1 MYCPDYICAVF
12 LVAKQKKMTVMARSA
27 SDSSTT
33 ANTLRPLTVWS
44 PGWPCTMLYTG
55 NYHTMA
61 RTVVLRVIIMLT
73 SGDYKFAGW
82 VAVCRQF
89 EQTPSPMQDIAR
101 YNFRG
106 GSGLPI
112 TNRILKQLAEGGDVD
127 DVLDGLNTSLS
138 TTTSYDEE

>member
-1 MYCPDYICAVF
+1 
-12 LVAKQKKMTVMARSA
+12 
-27 SDSSTT
+27 
-33 ANTLRPLTVWS
+33 
-44 PGWPCTMLYTG
+44 MLYTG

-138 TTTSYDEE
+138 TTTSYDEEWAKRFHATNKEGVGKNVPIALEKADDELIIVELFLYHTSILL